1 MSLPYVETNELK
13 PYWVYLC
20 LPWIRIFEEFTLGI
34 VVTGANYDVDSFY
47 AFVFSPDDDDD
58 DKPEDCAPAEVGCR
72 AEPLNESIRPRALF
86 ELCPWVN
93 FPDSETNIQKWLVYQ
108 KWNMAKNTARV
119 EWDEIMAIGADLHL
133 SPDELKLY
141 REAYE

>member
-1 MSLPYVETNELK
+1 MSLLYVETNELK
-13 PYWVYLC
+13 PYW
-20 LPWIRIFEEFTLGI
+20 TLGI

-93 FPDSETNIQKWLVYQ
+93 FPDSETNIQKWLIHQ
-108 KWNMAKNTARV
+108 KWNMAKKTARV